1 MRTNKPTKR
10 NRILIVVIIVFGI
23 SGFLIWS
30 NSYVEFKPIVFDLK
44 TEKYIPVKP
53 DPGFNTNLKVVLR
66 HRNIS
71 YKEDASG
78 RILIKRKIRNDKELI
93 WNITNWTQDA
103 AWLNSHR
110 D

>member
-53 DPGFNTNLKVVLR
+53 DPGFNTNLKVVLE
-66 HRNIS
+66 HNNMA

-78 RILIKRKIRNDKELI
+78 RILIKRKISNDKELM
-93 WNITNWTQDA
+93 WNFTTKAMDT